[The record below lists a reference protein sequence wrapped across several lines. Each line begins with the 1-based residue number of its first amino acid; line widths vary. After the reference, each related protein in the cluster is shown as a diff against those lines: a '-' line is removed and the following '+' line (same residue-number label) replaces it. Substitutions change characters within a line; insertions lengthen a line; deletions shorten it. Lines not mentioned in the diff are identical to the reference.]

1 MIEYNAMDTPTM
13 QLRRDHDVILKILA
27 AMDALR
33 SILVTVKSSKSDD
46 HDHDNDHDNDN
57 DDGIVAIIKDT
68 IDFVKNFTDRCHH
81 GKEEDV
87 LFPALNSAG
96 IPKEEGPIAVMLRE
110 HKQGREIIES
120 MESALEEYE
129 QNGNLDYNH
138 IIKGI
143 EGYILL
149 MYNHIMKENN
159 ILFNIADT
167 ILYDKGKDIND
178 AYTKVEYET
187 IESKYEHYKRLAESL
202 TDRIKTLR

>member
-1 MIEYNAMDTPTM
+1 M

-33 SILVTVKSSKSDD
+33 SMLVTIKRSNRSDD
-46 HDHDNDHDNDN
+46 HDN

-96 IPKEEGPIAVMLRE
+96 MPREGGPIAVMLRE

-120 MESALEEYE
+120 MESALEDYE
-129 QNGNLDYNH
+129 RNGSLDYNH
-138 IIKGI
+138 IIKSI
-143 EGYILL
+143 EEYILL

-167 ILYDKGKDIND
+167 ILYDKSKDIND
-178 AYTKVEYET
+178 AYTRVEYET
-187 IESKYEHYKRLAESL
+187 IEGKDEYYKRLAESL

>member
-1 MIEYNAMDTPTM
+1 M

-33 SILVTVKSSKSDD
+33 SMLVTIKSSDRSDD
-46 HDHDNDHDNDN
+46 HDN

-68 IDFVKNFTDRCHH
+68 INFVKNFTDRCHH

-96 IPKEEGPIAVMLRE
+96 MPKEGGPIAVMLRE

-120 MESALEEYE
+120 MESALEDYE
-129 QNGNLDYNH
+129 RNGSLDYNH
-138 IIKGI
+138 IIKSI
-143 EGYILL
+143 EEYILL

-167 ILYDKGKDIND
+167 ILYDKSKDIND
-178 AYTKVEYET
+178 GYTRVEYET
-187 IESKYEHYKRLAESL
+187 IEGKDEYYKRLAESL

>member
-1 MIEYNAMDTPTM
+1 M

-27 AMDALR
+27 VMDTLR
-33 SILVTVKSSKSDD
+33 SMLVTIKSGDRSYD
-46 HDHDNDHDNDN
+46 HDK

-81 GKEEDV
+81 GKEEGV

-96 IPKEEGPIAVMLRE
+96 MPKDGGPIAVMLME

-120 MESALEEYE
+120 MESALEDYE
-129 QNGNLDYNH
+129 RDGSLDYNH
-138 IIKGI
+138 IIKSI
-143 EGYILL
+143 EEYILL

-167 ILYDKGKDIND
+167 ILYDKSKDIND
-178 AYTKVEYET
+178 AYIRIEDEIIKGRDEY
-187 IESKYEHYKRLAESL
+187 YKSLAESL

>member
-1 MIEYNAMDTPTM
+1 M

-33 SILVTVKSSKSDD
+33 SMLVTIKSSDRSDD
-46 HDHDNDHDNDN
+46 HAND
-57 DDGIVAIIKDT
+57 DDGIVAIINDT

-96 IPKEEGPIAVMLRE
+96 MPREGGPIAVMLRE

-120 MESALEEYE
+120 MESALEDYE
-129 QNGNLDYNH
+129 RNGSLDYNQ
-138 IIKGI
+138 IIKSI
-143 EGYILL
+143 EEYVLL

-167 ILYDKGKDIND
+167 ILYDNSKDIND
-178 AYTKVEYET
+178 AYTRVEYET
-187 IESKYEHYKRLAESL
+187 IKGRDEYYKNLAESL